1 MIRFCVLIL
10 LATMA
15 VPAFAN
21 PFGPVVPAEPVPGFG
36 FDWLI
41 VQTAQAQGAF
51 YDGLTSALREVAT
64 SSAALWSLLGL
75 SFAYGVAHAAGPGH
89 GKVVISS
96 YMLASGDT
104 ARRGA
109 MLAIGAA
116 LVQATMAVLLVGVLA
131 GVFGLSRAFLTD
143 ATITLERFSYVLII
157 GLGLYLVWRTVKGL
171 LPQPVALAP
180 AGHPHTHHDHH
191 AHHHDHDHHNHAHHH
206 QAHAHADPHHMHDA
220 HCGCDHVHM
229 PDADEVSRTAGLG
242 QSLMLV
248 LGAGARPCTGAL
260 LVLVLAMSQG
270 LLWAGALSAYAMG
283 IGTAITVGTLAVFA
297 SGLSSFLTRGGRTS
311 LLMRFAPLVL
321 SLLGALFV
329 VAFGALLL
337 MASLGR

>member
-1 MIRFCVLIL
+1 MIRFCVFVL
-10 LATMA
+10 LAMVA
-15 VPAFAN
+15 APAMAN
-21 PFGPVVPAEPVPGFG
+21 PFGPVVPSEPVPGFG
-36 FDWLI
+36 FDQLI
-41 VQTAQAQGAF
+41 VWTAQAQGAF
-51 YDGLTSALREVAT
+51 YDGLTAALREVGT
-64 SSAALWSLLGL
+64 SSSALWTLLGL

-131 GVFGLSRAFLTD
+131 GVFDLSRAFLTD
-143 ATITLERFSYVLII
+143 ATITLERFSYALII
-157 GLGLYLVWRTVKGL
+157 LLGLYLVWRTVKGL

-180 AGHPHTHHDHH
+180 AGHPHHHDHAHDHDHDHH
-191 AHHHDHDHHNHAHHH
+191 AHHAHP
-206 QAHAHADPHHMHDA
+206 DPHHVHDA

-270 LLWAGALSAYAMG
+270 LIWAGALSAYAMG
-283 IGTAITVGTLAVFA
+283 VGTAITVGTLAVFA
-297 SGLSSFLTRGGRTS
+297 SGLSSFLTSGSRTS
-311 LLMRFAPLVL
+311 PLMRYAPLVL
-321 SLLGALFV
+321 SLLGGLLV

-337 MASLGR
+337 LASLSR

>member
-1 MIRFCVLIL
+1 MNRFCALVLL
-10 LATMA
+10 TMVA
-15 VPAFAN
+15 APAMAN
-21 PFGPVVPAEPVPGFG
+21 PFGTVVPTEPVPGFG
-36 FDWLI
+36 FDQLI
-41 VQTAQAQGAF
+41 VWTAQAQGAF
-51 YDGLTSALREVAT
+51 YDGLTNALREVGAS
-64 SSAALWSLLGL
+64 SSALWTLLGL

-143 ATITLERFSYVLII
+143 ATITLERFSYALII
-157 GLGLYLVWRTVKGL
+157 LLGLFLMWRTVKGL

-180 AGHPHTHHDHH
+180 AGHPHHHDH
-191 AHHHDHDHHNHAHHH
+191 AHDHDHDHHHHAHH
-206 QAHAHADPHHMHDA
+206 AHPDPHHVHDA

-229 PDADEVSRTAGLG
+229 PDADEVSRTAGVG

-297 SGLSSFLTRGGRTS
+297 SGLSSFLTRGSQTS
-311 LLMRFAPLVL
+311 PLMRYAPLVL
-321 SLLGALFV
+321 SLLGGLVV

-337 MASLGR
+337 LASLSR

>member
-1 MIRFCVLIL
+1 MSRRFMLLLLLVLAVAIFA
-10 LATMA
+10 ATA
-15 VPAFAN
+15 VSAALAN
-21 PFGPVVPAEPVPGFG
+21 PFGAVVPSEPVPGFG
-36 FDWLI
+36 FDQLI
-41 VQTAQAQGAF
+41 AWTAQAQGAF
-51 YDGLTSALREVAT
+51 YDGLTNALREVGT
-64 SSAALWSLLGL
+64 SSSALWTLLGL

-143 ATITLERFSYVLII
+143 ATITLERFSYALII
-157 GLGLYLVWRTVKGL
+157 ALGLYLVWRTAKGF
-171 LPQPVALAP
+171 LPQSVTLAP
-180 AGHPHTHHDHH
+180 AGHPHDHSHHDH
-191 AHHHDHDHHNHAHHH
+191 AHHHPAHP
-206 QAHAHADPHHMHDA
+206 DPHHVHDA

-229 PDADEVSRTAGLG
+229 PGADEVSRTSGLG

-270 LLWAGALSAYAMG
+270 LIWAGALSAYAMG
-283 IGTAITVGTLAVFA
+283 VGTAITVGTLAMFA
-297 SGLSSFLTRGGRTS
+297 SGLSSFLTRGSQTS
-311 LLMRFAPLVL
+311 TVMRYAPLVL
-321 SLLGALFV
+321 SLLGGLIV

-337 MASLGR
+337 LASLSR

>member
-1 MIRFCVLIL
+1 MIRFCLPVF
-10 LATMA
+10 LAMVA
-15 VPAFAN
+15 VPALAN
-21 PFGPVVPAEPVPGFG
+21 PFGPVVPTEPVPGFG
-36 FDWLI
+36 FDQLI
-41 VQTAQAQGAF
+41 AWTAQAQGAF
-51 YDGLTSALREVAT
+51 YDGLTAALREVGA
-64 SSAALWSLLGL
+64 SLSALWTLLGL

-143 ATITLERFSYVLII
+143 ATITLERFSYALII
-157 GLGLYLVWRTVKGL
+157 LLGLYLVWRTVKGL

-180 AGHPHTHHDHH
+180 AGHPHHHDH
-191 AHHHDHDHHNHAHHH
+191 AHDHDHDHHHHAHH
-206 QAHAHADPHHMHDA
+206 AHPDPHHVHDA

-229 PDADEVSRTAGLG
+229 PDADEVSRTAGVG

-297 SGLSSFLTRGGRTS
+297 SGLSSFLTSGSRAS
-311 LLMRFAPLVL
+311 PLMRYAPLVL
-321 SLLGALFV
+321 SLLGGLVV

-337 MASLGR
+337 LASLGR

>member
-1 MIRFCVLIL
+1 MIRFCLPVF
-10 LATMA
+10 LAMVA
-15 VPAFAN
+15 VPALAN
-21 PFGPVVPAEPVPGFG
+21 PFGPVVPTEPVPGFG
-36 FDWLI
+36 FDQLI
-41 VQTAQAQGAF
+41 AWTAQAQGAF
-51 YDGLTSALREVAT
+51 YDGLTAALREVGAS
-64 SSAALWSLLGL
+64 SSALWTLLGL

-143 ATITLERFSYVLII
+143 ATITLERFSYALII
-157 GLGLYLVWRTVKGL
+157 LLGLYLVWRTVKGL

-180 AGHPHTHHDHH
+180 AGHPHHHDH
-191 AHHHDHDHHNHAHHH
+191 AHDHDHDHHHHAHH
-206 QAHAHADPHHMHDA
+206 AHPDPHHVHDA

-229 PDADEVSRTAGLG
+229 PDADEVSRTAGVG

-297 SGLSSFLTRGGRTS
+297 SGLSSFLTSGSRAS
-311 LLMRFAPLVL
+311 PLMRYAPLVL
-321 SLLGALFV
+321 SLLGGLVV

-337 MASLGR
+337 LASLGR

>member
-1 MIRFCVLIL
+1 MTRFCLLIL
-10 LATMA
+10 LAMA
-15 VPAFAN
+15 ATPAMAS
-21 PFGPVVPAEPVPGFG
+21 PFGPVVPSEPVPGFG
-36 FDWLI
+36 FDQLI
-41 VQTAQAQGAF
+41 IWTAQAQGAF
-51 YDGLTSALREVAT
+51 YDGLTAALREVAT
-64 SSAALWSLLGL
+64 SSSALWTLLGL
-75 SFAYGVAHAAGPGH
+75 SFGYGVAHAAGPGH

-116 LVQATMAVLLVGVLA
+116 LMQATMAVVLVGLLA
-131 GVFGLSRAFLTD
+131 GVFGLSRTFLTD
-143 ATITLERFSYVLII
+143 ATITLERFSYALII
-157 GLGLYLVWRTVKGL
+157 LLGLYLVWRTVKGL

-180 AGHPHTHHDHH
+180 AGHPHDHG
-191 AHHHDHDHHNHAHHH
+191 HHHDHDHHHTHHDHAHHTH
-206 QAHAHADPHHMHDA
+206 THGDPHHVHDA

-229 PDADEVSRTAGLG
+229 PDADDVSRTAGLG

-283 IGTAITVGTLAVFA
+283 VGTAITVGTLAVFA
-297 SGLSSFLTRGGRTS
+297 SGLSGFLTKGGQTS
-311 LLMRFAPLVL
+311 ALMRYAPIVL
-321 SLLGALFV
+321 SLLGGLIV
-329 VAFGALLL
+329 VSFGALLL
-337 MASLGR
+337 LASLGR

>member
-1 MIRFCVLIL
+1 MIRLCALIL
-10 LATMA
+10 LTMA
-15 VPAFAN
+15 ASPAMAN
-21 PFGPVVPAEPVPGFG
+21 PFGSVVPSEPVPGFG
-36 FDWLI
+36 FDQLI
-41 VQTAQAQGAF
+41 AWTAQAQGAF
-51 YDGLTSALREVAT
+51 YDGLTKALREVST
-64 SSAALWSLLGL
+64 SSAAMWTLLGL

-143 ATITLERFSYVLII
+143 ATITLERFSYALII
-157 GLGLYLVWRTVKGL
+157 VLGLYLVWRTAKSL

-180 AGHPHTHHDHH
+180 AGHPHDHAHDHDHDHNHHHHH
-191 AHHHDHDHHNHAHHH
+191 AHHAHP
-206 QAHAHADPHHMHDA
+206 DPHHVHDA
-220 HCGCDHVHM
+220 NCGCDHVHM
-229 PDADEVSRTAGLG
+229 PGADEVSRSASLG

-297 SGLSSFLTRGGRTS
+297 SGLSSFLTRGSQTS
-311 LLMRFAPLVL
+311 PLMRYAPLML
-321 SLLGALFV
+321 SLLGGLVV

-337 MASLGR
+337 LASLSR

>member
-1 MIRFCVLIL
+1 MIRFCLLVIL
-10 LATMA
+10 AIVA
-15 VPAFAN
+15 VPALAN
-21 PFGPVVPAEPVPGFG
+21 PFGPVVPTEPVPGFG
-36 FDWLI
+36 FDQLI
-41 VQTAQAQGAF
+41 AWTAQAQGAF
-51 YDGLTSALREVAT
+51 YDGLTNALREVGT
-64 SSAALWSLLGL
+64 SSSALWTLLGL

-143 ATITLERFSYVLII
+143 ATITLERFSYALII
-157 GLGLYLVWRTVKGL
+157 ALGLYLVWRTAKGF
-171 LPQPVALAP
+171 LPQSVTLAP
-180 AGHPHTHHDHH
+180 AGHPHDHSHHDH
-191 AHHHDHDHHNHAHHH
+191 AHHHPAHP
-206 QAHAHADPHHMHDA
+206 DPHHVHDA

-229 PDADEVSRTAGLG
+229 PGADEVSRTSGLG

-270 LLWAGALSAYAMG
+270 LIWAGALSAYAMG
-283 IGTAITVGTLAVFA
+283 VGTAITVGTLAMFA
-297 SGLSSFLTRGGRTS
+297 SGLSSFLTRGSQTS
-311 LLMRFAPLVL
+311 TVMRYAPVVL
-321 SLLGALFV
+321 SLLGGLIV

-337 MASLGR
+337 LASLSR

>member
-1 MIRFCVLIL
+1 MIRFCVFVCF
-10 LATMA
+10 MVA
-15 VPAFAN
+15 VAPAAAN
-21 PFGPVVPAEPVPGFG
+21 PFGPVVPTEPVPGFG
-36 FDWLI
+36 FDQLI
-41 VQTAQAQGAF
+41 AWTAQAQGTF
-51 YDGLTSALREVAT
+51 YDGLTGALREVST
-64 SSAALWSLLGL
+64 SSAALWTLLGL

-116 LVQATMAVLLVGVLA
+116 LMQATMAVLLVGVLA

-143 ATITLERFSYVLII
+143 ATITLERFSYALIVL
-157 GLGLYLVWRTVKGL
+157 LGLYLVWRTVKGL
-171 LPQPVALAP
+171 LPQPAALAP
-180 AGHPHTHHDHH
+180 AGHPHHQDH
-191 AHHHDHDHHNHAHHH
+191 APDHDHDHHV
-206 QAHAHADPHHMHDA
+206 HDA

-229 PDADEVSRTAGLG
+229 PGADEVSRTAGLG

-270 LLWAGALSAYAMG
+270 LIWAGALSAYAMG
-283 IGTAITVGTLAVFA
+283 VGTAITVGTLAVFA
-297 SGLSSFLTRGGRTS
+297 SGLSTFLTRGSQTS
-311 LLMRFAPLVL
+311 PLMRYAPLVL
-321 SLLGALFV
+321 SLLGGLVV

-337 MASLGR
+337 LASLSR

>member
-1 MIRFCVLIL
+1 MNRFCLLLL
-10 LATMA
+10 LAMA
-15 VPAFAN
+15 ATPAMAN
-21 PFGPVVPAEPVPGFG
+21 PFGPVVPSEPVPGFG
-36 FDWLI
+36 FDQLI
-41 VQTAQAQGAF
+41 VWTAQAQGAF
-51 YDGLTSALREVAT
+51 YDGLTAALREVAT
-64 SSAALWSLLGL
+64 SSSALWTLLGL
-75 SFAYGVAHAAGPGH
+75 SFGYGVAHAAGPGH

-143 ATITLERFSYVLII
+143 ATITLERFSYALII
-157 GLGLYLVWRTVKGL
+157 LLGLYLVWRTVKGL

-180 AGHPHTHHDHH
+180 AGHPHHHDH
-191 AHHHDHDHHNHAHHH
+191 AHDHDHDHHHHAHH
-206 QAHAHADPHHMHDA
+206 AHPDPHHVHDA

-283 IGTAITVGTLAVFA
+283 VGTAITVGTLAVFA
-297 SGLSSFLTRGGRTS
+297 SGLSSFLTSGSRAS
-311 LLMRFAPLVL
+311 PLMRYAPLVL
-321 SLLGALFV
+321 SLLGGLLV

-337 MASLGR
+337 LASLSR

>member
-1 MIRFCVLIL
+1 MIRFCLPVIL
-10 LATMA
+10 AMVA
-15 VPAFAN
+15 VPALAN
-21 PFGPVVPAEPVPGFG
+21 PFGPVVPSEPVPGFG
-36 FDWLI
+36 FDQLI
-41 VQTAQAQGAF
+41 VWTAQAQGAF
-51 YDGLTSALREVAT
+51 YDGLTNALREVGAS
-64 SSAALWSLLGL
+64 SSALWTLLGL

-143 ATITLERFSYVLII
+143 ATITLERFSYALII
-157 GLGLYLVWRTVKGL
+157 LLGLYLVWRTVKGL

-180 AGHPHTHHDHH
+180 AGHPHHHDH
-191 AHHHDHDHHNHAHHH
+191 AHDHDHDHHHHAHH
-206 QAHAHADPHHMHDA
+206 AHPDPHHVHDA

-229 PDADEVSRTAGLG
+229 PDADKVSRTAGLG

-283 IGTAITVGTLAVFA
+283 IGTAITVGSLAVFA
-297 SGLSSFLTRGGRTS
+297 SGLSSFLTRGSQTS
-311 LLMRFAPLVL
+311 PLMRYAPLVL
-321 SLLGALFV
+321 SLLGGLVV

-337 MASLGR
+337 LASLSR

>member
-1 MIRFCVLIL
+1 MIRFCLPVIL
-10 LATMA
+10 AMVA
-15 VPAFAN
+15 VPALAN
-21 PFGPVVPAEPVPGFG
+21 PFGPVVPSEPVPGFG
-36 FDWLI
+36 FDQLI
-41 VQTAQAQGAF
+41 AWTAQAQGAF
-51 YDGLTSALREVAT
+51 YDGLTAALREVGAS
-64 SSAALWSLLGL
+64 SSALWTLLGL

-143 ATITLERFSYVLII
+143 ATITLERFSYALII
-157 GLGLYLVWRTVKGL
+157 LLGLYLVWRTVKGL

-180 AGHPHTHHDHH
+180 AGHSHHRDHAHDHDLDHHHH
-191 AHHHDHDHHNHAHHH
+191 AHHAHP
-206 QAHAHADPHHMHDA
+206 DPHHVHDA

-229 PDADEVSRTAGLG
+229 PDADEVSRTAGVG

-297 SGLSSFLTRGGRTS
+297 SGLSSFLTRGSQTAP
-311 LLMRFAPLVL
+311 LMRYAPLVL
-321 SLLGALFV
+321 SLLGGLVV

-337 MASLGR
+337 LASLSR